1 MKNGMA
7 KRVERAKLQDVK
19 YRDSPDIVV
28 KVVCKY
34 RAELY
39 FKISRKTKF
48 SRLFSAWTDRMDSA
62 MALGGLTTG
71 KGGKQPLSADRVN
84 GTTKSD
90 PSKGGSD
97 TVRFIFS
104 HGGRTL
110 EPEQTP
116 EEVGMEASDEILAVE
131 LMDLTEGPGTEVVV
145 GDIPFVFT
153 PFLVALLLPHL
164 NGLRPTTDPRS
175 RVRTKVRQN
184 QRGRNWPK
192 TGQMIPGSTSTQF
205 IRHFTNCLTPPLE
218 PKRLWR
224 SSSTPSSVSVS
235 KTSSAS
241 TSSGNVTLNV

>member
-1 MKNGMA
+1 MKNDMA

-48 SRLFSAWTDRMDSA
+48 SRLFYAWTDRMDTA
-62 MALGGLTTG
+62 TTVGGLT
-71 KGGKQPLSADRVN
+71 KGGRQLLSADRVN
-84 GTTKSD
+84 GAAKPD

-97 TVRFIFS
+97 IVRFIFS

-116 EEVGMEASDEILAVE
+116 EEVGMEAGDEILAVE

-145 GDIPFVFT
+145 GDIPFFPT
-153 PFLVALLLPHL
+153 PITPE
-164 NGLRPTTDPRS
+164 RPLD
-175 RVRTKVRQN
+175 
-184 QRGRNWPK
+184 
-192 TGQMIPGSTSTQF
+192 
-205 IRHFTNCLTPPLE
+205 NC
-218 PKRLWR
+218 
-224 SSSTPSSVSVS
+224 
-235 KTSSAS
+235 
-241 TSSGNVTLNV
+241 